1 MNLRRRSMS
10 HITVDAVVSLKLK
23 LPPESAAI
31 ISEIIIGDRV
41 FAPSGEH
48 QYEIPTNVVATAVD
62 DFEQKIADGAVEKKE
77 QPTKKVTSPAKS
89 KGGGNLRTV
98 SARTTP
104 ARNRSRRN
112 PYVAVSARTSV
123 RRKSTRT
130 SISKKRLSRRSQRS
144 HHGSRHSELPVRRRK
159 YSGKGHVLTRDRG
172 IKQ

>member
-1 MNLRRRSMS
+1 MS

-89 KGGGNLRTV
+89 KGGGKLANRICENNTCKK
-98 SARTTP
+98 SFTP
-104 ARNRSRRN
+104 K
-112 PYVAVSARTSV
+112 SV
-123 RRKSTRT
+123 RGRFCSDKCAQKVYSDKYLQKTAKPAKPTKPPRKPTFGAAGAPPEVLGERP
-130 SISKKRLSRRSQRS
+130 RSYARQ
-144 HHGSRHSELPVRRRK
+144 G
-159 YSGKGHVLTRDRG
+159 D
-172 IKQ
+172 